1 MQELQTLQ
9 QPIVDETVAQAPAPE
24 QTAKPKAKRGFALLD
39 KDTLKSIS
47 KTGGK
52 AAQASQR
59 AHRFNSEEAARAGK
73 LSGIARKNI
82 ARLKREQMEPQEAY
96 KALA

>member
-1 MQELQTLQ
+1 MQELQNLHQT
-9 QPIVDETVAQAPAPE
+9 IVDETVAEAPAPE